1 MAEDLSAPLG
11 RRRAAAKPASRGVK
25 LKPTAL
31 PLARIAFGVAAFI
44 VVGIGARLLLVND
57 PMGGRPVAEISLNSG
72 SSNAIAEIVAPNEVT
87 ITAEPEM
94 PAAQLGVTIVGDDV
108 PDGDPTKIGP
118 QTANADGL
126 LPDLL
131 EETDK
136 GAIPRIAATGETP
149 FEAYARPSL
158 TPATADGKKL
168 IAIVVTGL
176 GLNETGTANAID
188 TLPEGI
194 TLAFAPY
201 GRSLNRT
208 VASARSGGHE
218 ILLEVPLEPFDY
230 PDSDPGPD
238 TLLTGQAPRDNLG
251 KLFNVMASF
260 GGYIGVMNH
269 MGARF
274 TASTADF
281 APVMEELGA
290 RGLGYLDDGS
300 SNRSVAAQLATANG
314 VEFGR
319 ADMVLDQNPSRAAI
333 LEQLATLEARATDS
347 GQAIGVISALPISV
361 QTLSEWAADAGNRGF
376 AIVPVSALMK
386 AGA

>member
-11 RRRAAAKPASRGVK
+11 RKAAKPAGRGLHLD
-25 LKPTAL
+25 LKPSAL
-31 PLARIAFGVAAFI
+31 PLARIAFGVAALI
-44 VVGIGARLLLVND
+44 VVGIAARLLLVHD
-57 PMGGRPVAEISLNSG
+57 PMGGRPVAEISLNSAG
-72 SSNAIAEIVAPNEVT
+72 ANQVAEVVAPNEVT

-94 PAAQLGVTIVGDDV
+94 PAEQLGITIVGDDV
-108 PDGDPTKIGP
+108 PDGDPTGIGLE
-118 QTANADGL
+118 TANADGL

-131 EETDK
+131 EETEQ

-201 GRSLNRT
+201 GKSLNRT

-218 ILLEVPLEPFDY
+218 IVLEVPLEPFDY

-238 TLLTGQAPRDNLG
+238 TLLTGQAPRDNLD
-251 KLFNVMASF
+251 KLFSVMASF

-281 APVMEELGA
+281 APIMEELGA

-300 SNRSVAAQLATANG
+300 SNRSVATQLAAANN
-314 VEFGR
+314 VAFGR
-319 ADMVLDQNPSRAAI
+319 ADMVLDLNPSRASI
-333 LEQLATLEARATDS
+333 LEELAALEARATDN
-347 GQAIGVISALPISV
+347 GTAIGVISALPVSV
-361 QTLSEWAADAGNRGF
+361 QTLAEWAGDIENRGF
-376 AIVPVSALMK
+376 ALVPVSALMK

>member
-11 RRRAAAKPASRGVK
+11 RKAAKPARGINLN

-31 PLARIAFGVAAFI
+31 PLARIAFGVTALI
-44 VVGIGARLLLVND
+44 VVGIAARLLLVHD
-57 PMGGRPVAEISLNSG
+57 PMGGRPVTEIPLNAG
-72 SSNAIAEIVAPNEVT
+72 GANQVADVVAPNKVT

-94 PAAQLGVTIVGDDV
+94 PAEQLGVTVVGDDV
-108 PDGDPTKIGP
+108 PDGDPIGIGLE
-118 QTANADGL
+118 TANADGL

-131 EETDK
+131 EETER
-136 GAIPRIAATGETP
+136 GPIPRIAATGETP

-201 GRSLNRT
+201 GKSLNRT

-218 ILLEVPLEPFDY
+218 IVLEVPLEPFDY

-238 TLLTGQAPRDNLG
+238 TLLTGQAPRDNLD

-281 APVMEELGA
+281 APIMEELGA

-300 SNRSVAAQLATANG
+300 SNRSVATQLAAANG

-319 ADMVLDQNPSRAAI
+319 ADMVLDMNPSRTSI
-333 LEQLATLEARATDS
+333 LAQLAALEARAADNGT
-347 GQAIGVISALPISV
+347 AIGVISALPVSV
-361 QTLSEWAADAGNRGF
+361 QTLAEWAGEIENRGF